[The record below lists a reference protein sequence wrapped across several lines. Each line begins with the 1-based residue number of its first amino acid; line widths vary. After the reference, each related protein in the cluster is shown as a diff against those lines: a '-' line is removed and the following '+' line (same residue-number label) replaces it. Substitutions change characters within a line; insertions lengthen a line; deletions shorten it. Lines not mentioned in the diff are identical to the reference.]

1 MKTILITGAS
11 SGIGKA
17 CAKMLASIDIRII
30 LCSRNLDELQNIKK
44 GLEEKGAEILVY
56 KVDVQQRN
64 SVEAMFEDIEKR
76 KLKIDILVNSAGL
89 ALDLANIE
97 DGNPDDWD
105 TMIDTNIKG
114 LLYVTRMAVKQMVE
128 NNFGHI
134 VNIGSIAGI
143 YAYPKGAVYAATK
156 SAVKFI
162 SDGLRKE
169 LVDKNIKVTNIQPG
183 LVETNFSNV
192 RFRGDQKKA
201 ESAYEGIKP
210 LTANDI
216 ADIVLYTVSVPTHI
230 QICEITVTPIHQAAV
245 DVIHRQTKG

>member
-17 CAKMLASIDIRII
+17 CAEKLASTETKLI
-30 LCSRNLDELQNIKK
+30 LCSRNLKELQKIKK
-44 GLEEKGAEILVY
+44 ILEEKGAGVLLY

-64 SVEAMFEDIEKR
+64 LVEAMFKDIKKR
-76 KLKIDILVNSAGL
+76 KLKIDVLVNSAGL
-89 ALDLANIE
+89 ALDLSNIE
-97 DGNPDDWD
+97 NSDPSNWD

-114 LLYVTRMAVKQMVE
+114 LLYVTGETVKQMVE
-128 NNFGHI
+128 NNSGHI
-134 VNIGSIAGI
+134 INIGSIAGI
-143 YAYPKGAVYAATK
+143 YAYPKGTVYAATK

-192 RFRGDQKKA
+192 RFHGDKEKA
-201 ESAYEGIKP
+201 KNAYMGIKP

-216 ADIVLYTVSVPTHI
+216 ADIVLYIISVHAHV
-230 QICEITVTPIHQAAV
+230 QICEITVTPVHQAAV
-245 DVIHRQTKG
+245 DVVYRQAKR